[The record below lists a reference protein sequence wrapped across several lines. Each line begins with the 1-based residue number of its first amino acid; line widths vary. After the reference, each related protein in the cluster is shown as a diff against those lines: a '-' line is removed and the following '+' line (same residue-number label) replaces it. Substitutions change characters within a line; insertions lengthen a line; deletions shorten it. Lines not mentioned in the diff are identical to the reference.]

1 VDSVKR
7 PPQGLSV
14 VGLSFI
20 ALSILRRIAG
30 VYLKVLKTLADI
42 HGIGTHSD
50 LGDTAFDGMQRGI
63 QTVTGDQQRDDLF
76 LPGFCDIQMVFAV
89 VIIAELLALVLVLA
103 GNPLDPWSQLGIV
116 SLFLQWIALTS
127 AAVLCLARPLLSR
140 LSNTAAAMG
149 AYLLLLL
156 TTLTISEFALRLA
169 PVSQLGP
176 GDDHAGFLFRNLAIS
191 AILGG
196 LVLRYLY
203 VRNQWRQQVHAE
215 AQARV
220 QALQARIRPHFL
232 FNSMNSIAALTRS
245 NAERAELA
253 VQDLADLFRVSLRDA
268 SERVTLQEE
277 LDVAERYLRL
287 ESLRLGERLRVE
299 WSIERLPRQRLVP
312 SLILQPLLENAVYHG
327 IEPLPE
333 GGRIAVEGGAEGRRV
348 YIRIRNPRPGTRTGS
363 HREGNRIALDNIRL
377 RLELA
382 FGDQA
387 GVALREVDDEFETTL
402 YFPREKL
409 Q

>member
-1 VDSVKR
+1 
-7 PPQGLSV
+7 
-14 VGLSFI
+14 LSFI
-20 ALSILRRIAG
+20 AASVACRIAG
-30 VYLKVLKTLADI
+30 VYLKVLKSLADI
-42 HGIGTHSD
+42 QGIGTQSHFT
-50 LGDTAFDGMQRGI
+50 GTAFDDMRRGI
-63 QTVTGDQQRDDLF
+63 HTFRGEQQQDGLF
-76 LPGFCDIQMVFAV
+76 LPGFCDIRMVLAV
-89 VIIAELLALVLVLA
+89 VLIAELLALVLVLA
-103 GNPLDPWSQLGIV
+103 GDTRDPWSHLGIV

-127 AAVLCLARPLLSR
+127 AAVLCLARPLLGR
-140 LSNTAAAMG
+140 LSNTAAAMS

-156 TTLTISEFALRLA
+156 TTAAVSEFAFRA
-169 PVSQLGP
+169 VPVPPLEAGS
-176 GDDHAGFLFRNLAIS
+176 DHAGFLFRNLAIS

-203 VRNQWRQQVHAE
+203 VRHQWRQQIHAE

-268 SERVTLQEE
+268 SERVTLEEE

-287 ESLRLGERLRVE
+287 EGLRLGERLRVE

-348 YIRIRNPRPGTRTGS
+348 YVRIRNPRPTVRAGS

-382 FGDQA
+382 FGNQA

-402 YFPREKL
+402 YFPREKA